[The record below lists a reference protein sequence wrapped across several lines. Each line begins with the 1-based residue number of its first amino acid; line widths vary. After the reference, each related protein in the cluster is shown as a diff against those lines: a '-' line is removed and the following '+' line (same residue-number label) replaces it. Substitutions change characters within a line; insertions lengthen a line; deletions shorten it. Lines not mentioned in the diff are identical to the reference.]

1 MPWKA
6 SVFAGLLLLLP
17 PSGVSAQQTTVPQE
31 QSARPLPDVATL
43 MQQVESN
50 QRRFEALARNYTYRE
65 SEELQEFDSHE
76 GLKKTRRREADVFWI
91 DGVPIERTVSLDG
104 QPLSA
109 EEQKKESERVDKQ
122 AAKAR
127 ERRDKADAEGK
138 ETDPRGHDL
147 VTASRILELGS
158 FSNPRREVVAG
169 RDTIVVDYAGN
180 PKAKTHNAAESVFQE
195 LAGTVW
201 VDEEDKVV
209 QHAEGHFANDFK
221 IAGGLVASVK
231 KGTSFEGT
239 FVKINNEVWLPQGF
253 HARGQM
259 RYLLFFSL
267 NGEGRVAISDYRKFR
282 ATSTLLPSYSKVD
295 PESPEPEPS
304 APAPPPQPGPP
315 GVGFGSGTGRSRL

>member
-1 MPWKA
+1 MPLRA
-6 SVFAGLLLLLP
+6 RDFAGLLLLLP
-17 PSGVSAQQTTVPQE
+17 CGVACTQAATPAADS
-31 QSARPLPDVATL
+31 RPLPDIATL
-43 MQQVESN
+43 MQQVEAN
-50 QRRFEALARNYTYRE
+50 QRRFEALAQNYTYRE
-65 SEELQEFDSHE
+65 TEQLQEFDSHQ
-76 GLKKTRRREADVFWI
+76 GLKKTKRREADVFWI

-104 QPLSA
+104 KPLSA
-109 EEQKKESERVDKQ
+109 DEQKKESERVDKE

-127 ERRDKADAEGK
+127 QRRDKADAQGK

-147 VTASRILELGS
+147 VTASRILELGT
-158 FSNPRREVVAG
+158 FSNPRRQVVNG
-169 RDTIVVDYAGN
+169 RDTIVVDYNGN
-180 PKAKTHNAAESVFQE
+180 PKAKTHNAAESVFHE

-201 VDEEDKVV
+201 VDEQDKVV

-267 NGEGRVAISDYRKFR
+267 NGEGRVQIDEYRKFR
-282 ATSTLLPSYSKVD
+282 ASSTLLPNYTKV
-295 PESPEPEPS
+295 EPD
-304 APAPPPQPGPP
+304 APQPQQPP
-315 GVGFGSGTGRSRL
+315 SPPLPRN